1 MACQVYRK
9 NKLVHQ
15 IYFIIQKFQNLWPKC
30 SKKVPKVFRPI
41 FLCFYTWIFWN
52 GFTKFWKK
60 LSDVL
65 PILCPSHL
73 CVVICSVISL
83 SLIESHVNF
92 ELAHFIIYLC
102 VLATPM
108 TTPFPGLTTKME
120 LPPALHAR
128 GLAVKLS
135 WERQK

>member
-30 SKKVPKVFRPI
+30 SKKVPKVFRPV

-73 CVVICSVISL
+73 CVVICSVIHCHWLNHMSTLNWHISL
-83 SLIESHVNF
+83 FISVYWPHPWPHLF
-92 ELAHFIIYLC
+92 LAWPLKWSFLRPC
-102 VLATPM
+102 MLEA
-108 TTPFPGLTTKME
+108 
-120 LPPALHAR
+120 
-128 GLAVKLS
+128 
-135 WERQK
+135 